1 MDINTNQNT
10 EQQPTTPTP
19 EASGDQG
26 GERLFT
32 QDDVNRIVSE
42 RLARER
48 QKTEPSAIDERE
60 AQLKARE
67 SRLDCR
73 DYLESV
79 VKDGR
84 AWGGHPE
91 SGTGVMCL
99 LDVLDTSDASKFQK
113 TVDSLLEIGAFCPQH
128 QPLKLHKVDYHVGPD
143 VEHLISSAFKPPK
156 T

>member
-1 MDINTNQNT
+1 METINTT
-10 EQQPTTPTP
+10 KDIQQRPTTPTP

-26 GERLFT
+26 GERMFT
-32 QDDVNRIVSE
+32 QDDVNRIISE

-60 AQLKARE
+60 IQLKARE

-84 AWGGHPE
+84 GA
-91 SGTGVMCL
+91 GVLNPGRGSCACWTCWTL
-99 LDVLDTSDASKFQK
+99 PTRTNSRR
-113 TVDSLLEIGAFCPQH
+113 
-128 QPLKLHKVDYHVGPD
+128 PLILCWRLAR
-143 VEHLISSAFKPPK
+143 LILS
-156 T
+156 TNR